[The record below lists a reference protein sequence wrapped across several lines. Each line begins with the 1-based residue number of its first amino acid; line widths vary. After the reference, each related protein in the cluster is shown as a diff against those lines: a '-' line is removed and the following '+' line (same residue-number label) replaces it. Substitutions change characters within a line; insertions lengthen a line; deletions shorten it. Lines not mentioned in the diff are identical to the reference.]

1 MRIIRFL
8 HLFTHRHIHSFIHH
22 HNLVERRGT
31 YGILYSFSVCIAVS
45 LLNGFPAQFLHTT
58 FGIFVLGILQ
68 LHNITVLHVRI
79 NVQQRAKE
87 DISITRLRVL
97 FGNGTV
103 ESVLCRHGKSKAMN
117 IKLSFLLVALRTV
130 TFQTVGN
137 VAEVGLPVSPIGK
150 RTG

>member
-87 DISITRLRVL
+87 DISITCLCIL

-103 ESVLCRHGKSKAMN
+103 ESVPSW
-117 IKLSFLLVALRTV
+117 
-130 TFQTVGN
+130 Q
-137 VAEVGLPVSPIGK
+137 E
-150 RTG
+150 